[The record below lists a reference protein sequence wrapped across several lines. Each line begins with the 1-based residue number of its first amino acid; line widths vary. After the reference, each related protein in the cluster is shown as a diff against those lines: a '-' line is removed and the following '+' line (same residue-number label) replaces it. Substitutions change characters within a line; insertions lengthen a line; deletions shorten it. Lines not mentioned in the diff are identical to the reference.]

1 MAGHGSGGADRLNAN
16 RIKTGRSHA
25 GPGGAL
31 SRISRGLRGVARA
44 LVLGCVLAATTVQA
58 ADLSRKQR
66 TLLEQTQIAYAGV
79 IRWGTMEDA
88 LGYLDPVQQKAHPPT
103 EFELSRYDQIRISG
117 YRERTS
123 AAMPD
128 GTMERRVEVG
138 VINVNTQAER
148 TVTVVERW
156 RWDPQAKRWW
166 QTAGLPDFWR
176 GQ

>member
-1 MAGHGSGGADRLNAN
+1 MAGQGSGGADCLNAH
-16 RIKTGRSHA
+16 RINADRSDA
-25 GPGGAL
+25 GQSTVL
-31 SRISRGLRGVARA
+31 SAVVPGLRGVLAW
-44 LVLGCVLAATTVQA
+44 LVLAWVLVATPALA

-88 LGYLDPVQQKAHPPT
+88 LGYLDPVQQKANPPT

-148 TVTVVERW
+148 TVTIVERW